1 MSIIKQIPNLIT
13 GLNLISGCIA
23 ILQIFE
29 GKLYYAAIFIL
40 LGAFFD
46 FFDGLSA
53 RLLKVSSEMGKQMDS
68 LADMVTFGI
77 APTFIV
83 YKLIEQTELSNLK
96 YIALVM
102 AFFSAFR
109 LAKFNID
116 TRQSTSFIGL
126 PTPANALFW
135 LSIPLSINYSA
146 SSIISDITMNPYF
159 LSIGCIV
166 FSILLVSEI
175 PMFSLKI
182 KSLSIKENK
191 IQFSFLFLSVIL
203 ISFFSVQAISIII
216 LLYIIYS
223 TFISCIKKKLKLFL
237 FNSIV

>member
-1 MSIIKQIPNLIT
+1 MKIIKQIPNLIT
-13 GLNLISGCIA
+13 GFNLTSGCLA
-23 ILQIFE
+23 IIQIFDGE
-29 GKLYYAAIFIL
+29 IYLGAFFIL

-68 LADMVTFGI
+68 LADMITFGV

-83 YKLIEQTELSNLK
+83 YKLIEQTEIDELK
-96 YIALVM
+96 YIALTM

-116 TRQSTSFIGL
+116 IRQSSTFIGL

-135 LSIPLSINYSA
+135 LAIPLSNEYIQN
-146 SSIISDITMNPYF
+146 SSISKITTNPYF
-159 LSIGCIV
+159 LIIGCIV
-166 FSILLVSEI
+166 FSLLLVSEI

-182 KSLSIKENK
+182 NSLKIKENK
-191 IQFSFLFLSVIL
+191 IQFSFVLLSIL
-203 ISFFSVQAISIII
+203 LIVLFSVQAISIIV
-216 LLYIIYS
+216 LLYIIFS
-223 TFISCIKKKLKLFL
+223 ILQLVSKK
-237 FNSIV
+237 S